1 MTFRSVAWIV
11 DKWFLS
17 SLCPCPRP
25 GFRHTY
31 LLAYMDLEFF
41 HAIFHVKHIMN
52 VWISTIGK
60 YWYISFLDWS
70 LNWEGLS
77 TWVQEEVVTSFMEEY
92 CKNSYATSKRILPH
106 CEFLLL
112 SSTGCAPQP
121 PSLHSS
127 LQTLVTT
134 VLYSSQFRIAS
145 FQSRF
150 YLVP

>member
-1 MTFRSVAWIV
+1 MSIVSTRRFCTRSVAWIV

-60 YWYISFLDWS
+60 YWWFKEFWRYLTQVKPFSLIRLKSGLIKVPINKGILSDKYFLLVIKPFRHSNIPSHMKWSYISFS
-70 LNWEGLS
+70 LCG
-77 TWVQEEVVTSFMEEY
+77 
-92 CKNSYATSKRILPH
+92 KILP
-106 CEFLLL
+106 
-112 SSTGCAPQP
+112 SSF
-121 PSLHSS
+121 SS
-127 LQTLVTT
+127 
-134 VLYSSQFRIAS
+134 
-145 FQSRF
+145 
-150 YLVP
+150 